1 MSGKLLVSVSGIGE
15 STLADVD
22 AFCAEM
28 DARSVPVSLLV
39 APRMRDDY
47 RLDRDPRTVD
57 WLTGRRAAGD
67 ALVLHGYDE
76 AATKRRRGEFA
87 MLRAHEANLR
97 LMAADRVLEHLG
109 LRTRLFAAPGWLVSP
124 GVRTALPANGFR
136 LLADLH
142 GITDLVRL
150 TTVRARVLGIGEV
163 SWRSL
168 VVPDGGDVGRAD
180 RPAWGVV
187 RIAVAAR
194 HLRKS
199 GPLQAMLDAV
209 DLAMLQGCTPMVYRW
224 RADAAVLDAA

>member
-1 MSGKLLVSVSGIGE
+1 MSVSGIGE

-150 TTVRARVLGIGEV
+150 TTVRARALGIGEGFLAEP
-163 SWRSL
+163 WWCRM
-168 VVPDGGDVGRAD
+168 VVMSAERIARRG
-180 RPAWGVV
+180 GVV

>member
-1 MSGKLLVSVSGIGE
+1 MSVSGIGE

-109 LRTRLFAAPGWLVSP
+109 LRTRLFAAPGWLV
-124 GVRTALPANGFR
+124 
-136 LLADLH
+136 
-142 GITDLVRL
+142 
-150 TTVRARVLGIGEV
+150 RARVLGSPGVGASSGLRWPPVICASPVRCRRCSMPSTWRCCRGAHRWCTGGEPMRRY
-163 SWRSL
+163 STR
-168 VVPDGGDVGRAD
+168 PDRAPD
-180 RPAWGVV
+180 
-187 RIAVAAR
+187 
-194 HLRKS
+194 
-199 GPLQAMLDAV
+199 
-209 DLAMLQGCTPMVYRW
+209 RW
-224 RADAAVLDAA
+224 R